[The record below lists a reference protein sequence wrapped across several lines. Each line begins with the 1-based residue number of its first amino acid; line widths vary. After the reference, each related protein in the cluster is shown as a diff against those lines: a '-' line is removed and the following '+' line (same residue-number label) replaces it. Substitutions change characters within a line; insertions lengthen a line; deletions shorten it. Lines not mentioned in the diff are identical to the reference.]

1 MENQD
6 NKAVKKQTAFKK
18 NTMPFLILIGV
29 LIVVT
34 VVLNFVLKAIL

>member
-6 NKAVKKQTAFKK
+6 NKAVKKQSAFKK

-34 VVLNFVLKAIL
+34 VVLNFVLKALF